1 MRRTTFHLSLMVLV
15 TGLAT
20 PAVAQIE
27 ADGRFAL
34 QPVPDG
40 VLRLDR
46 RTGEVS
52 FCRRDGE
59 TWACRAV
66 ADDRRALNEEI
77 ARLERENADLRR
89 RAERRPLVEG
99 PSMRLP
105 SDAEIDEALGLMER
119 FMDRARRMMERWRT
133 EPPGQRT

>member
-1 MRRTTFHLSLMVLV
+1 MRVTLGIVLIWFV
-15 TGLAT
+15 LAA
-20 PAVAQIE
+20 PAFAQNE
-27 ADGRFAL
+27 ADARFAL

-46 RTGEVS
+46 RTGDVS

-59 TWACRAV
+59 SWACRAV
-66 ADDRRALNEEI
+66 VDDRRALNEEI
-77 ARLERENADLRR
+77 ARLERENAELRR
-89 RAERRPLVEG
+89 RAERRSFVEG
-99 PSMRLP
+99 PTMRLP

-119 FMDRARRMMERWRT
+119 FMDRARRVMERWRN